1 MGKSNR
7 NRYQLILILFL
18 YALSWLNFNFIHL
31 HVVGVITSFFLY
43 SISLEYSSNIE
54 PINKKNVS
62 VFLEILYVAF
72 AIFLNLALSNLN
84 SLFFENNINLTLNEY
99 GLQLIRENFFSFL
112 LIVFAAPLLEEIIF
126 RKILLSYIFE
136 KIGSRYYFKIIVAV
150 LLSSV
155 IFSLSHSM
163 DYSLVNLLN
172 RLIFGVLASLL
183 YLKTNRLRSS
193 VVFHS
198 VINLVAL
205 FW

>member
-62 VFLEILYVAF
+62 VFLEILYIAF

-112 LIVFAAPLLEEIIF
+112 LIVLAAPLMEEIIF

-136 KIGSRYYFKIIVAV
+136 KIRSRYYFKIIVAV